1 MTVTGFHRNCYN
13 IALPDQTSTEDIIDL
28 EVSLLWIMRPL
39 YWGSDLSIMLVQVNK
54 HMVIARNHPGRFS
67 ILAISLLTMAKYY
80 HCGWI
85 LLSNPENYGDS
96 LVLTTYQL
104 FAAWT
109 VSSRIWRMCA
119 CVHCNLR
126 IQLIIHFSTTMII
139 IRDDA

>member
-104 FAAWT
+104 FAA
-109 VSSRIWRMCA
+109 
-119 CVHCNLR
+119 
-126 IQLIIHFSTTMII
+126 
-139 IRDDA
+139 